1 MRAVPGGGQGW
12 VLPRGRGLQP
22 TAGARGWLGAVGGQP
37 GTALAGQWGSAGH
50 CSPMEGLAAPTGSKL
65 LLIQG
70 QLSPCAAAGGE
81 LQVKLQSA
89 AGQHTAWSVAGQ
101 RSQGWQSSTVPLES
115 PSEFQIVFEI
125 TSRMWPMDGT
135 VALDDIEYSAT
146 GGCDSNL
153 EAPGKVKSSSSFV
166 AEVVVGL
173 LLAVI
178 VLALVAAGG
187 RYWLKRRA
195 QESGMAMESN
205 TPQGFDNITFQD
217 DKVIIAQVPKER
229 DED

>member
-1 MRAVPGGGQGW
+1 M
-12 VLPRGRGLQP
+12 
-22 TAGARGWLGAVGGQP
+22 
-37 GTALAGQWGSAGH
+37 
-50 CSPMEGLAAPTGSKL
+50 
-65 LLIQG
+65 
-70 QLSPCAAAGGE
+70 
-81 LQVKLQSA
+81 
-89 AGQHTAWSVAGQ
+89 
-101 RSQGWQSSTVPLES
+101 
-115 PSEFQIVFEI
+115 
-125 TSRMWPMDGT
+125 
-135 VALDDIEYSAT
+135 
-146 GGCDSNL
+146 
-153 EAPGKVKSSSSFV
+153 KSSSSFV